1 MKFKYITLLFVL
13 SIVSV
18 SAMDL
23 FDDAYEAMEA
33 VLASRLYHYK
43 QVADVSFE
51 IREGN
56 LIGREKG
63 KDVFRYK
70 VSNFNDCAEYTGGNF
85 AITKLGDELRWRYM
99 SPDEK
104 FCEVSVNANGDME
117 LLELPQNN
125 TTSGIFLFKTNGT
138 LVNRGSQASSFLIL
152 SAEQFH
158 NYGTLQTLWHHF
170 YHNYSFNSG
179 VIKSD
184 ELPMGIADLRTPE
197 MKNSTAKP
205 NYRHGI
211 MDNYG
216 KEIYSGTLKIKGAL
230 SQDEHGESV
239 FQNLE
244 MNGGNIVVNGGSMNI
259 SGKLSGAVRNMSST
273 CQGSLYVNEYDAT
286 RTGNYFAAGGS
297 MYTTAANCDK
307 LGKYAKDLND
317 EQRLLEKFQNAR
329 RVTPEQAY
337 ERYQLIKQGK
347 ENQLYSAY
355 IVGQIKRAHPNNWK
369 AIMAMNE
376 WGLPGGGHSFE
387 RHVIRPV
394 LKGGPI
400 AAVGAIVPPLAPVAY
415 GLAAGVAVHTA
426 TGGRAPVSFG
436 VDHRGNMAAG
446 YGPGSV
452 DYQLTNQRRAQDR
465 QTNQIRD
472 RFENGPYMPLP
483 RNRNHP
489 YWKELEETLPQKVKL
504 AKDLQ
509 LLLKP
514 VNTYNSWNHK
524 SYIYGTYKC
533 LDNPLNII
541 KNAYNTK
548 VDTSKY
554 WENRNYF
561 SNLYKS
567 MRSAGILHSDIL
579 AVWGNPC
586 LGVVTKWN
594 ELSYQRKQNLKK
606 QYPEM
611 EKLAEDIAEQKRNFY
626 DILRN
631 NIYSP
636 AQRFLDEYGFAI
648 SALASTNPYGRVAI
662 GAYRTGQAVVA
673 IAPKM
678 VKLITTLGSVELA
691 RKFQILY
698 KKNSG
703 DGLKKRT
710 ESNAPRIQATRGDAD
725 KYLSEL
731 KNQGVL
737 GKKGVT
743 KDGHEYYQFVKKCE
757 YKGIKFKK
765 GEYIS
770 RDTQHHEW
778 EYFRNPKDH
787 RGAIDPIK
795 GDIYKD
801 PVPGRPLRLP

>member
-1 MKFKYITLLFVL
+1 MKMKIKRIMLSFVL

-33 VLASRLYHYK
+33 VLAPRLYHYK

-117 LLELPQNN
+117 LLETPQSN

-138 LVNRGSQASSFLIL
+138 LVNRGSQAFSFLIL

-184 ELPMGIADLRTPE
+184 ELPMGIADLRTPD
-197 MKNSTAKP
+197 MKYSTARP
-205 NYRHGI
+205 NYRKGI
-211 MDNYG
+211 IDNYG
-216 KEIYSGTLKIKGAL
+216 KEIYSGTLQIKGAL

-239 FQNLE
+239 FENFI
-244 MNGGNIVVNGGSMNI
+244 MDGGDIVVNGGSMNI
-259 SGKLSGAVRNMSST
+259 SGKLSGTVRNMSST

-297 MYTTAANCDK
+297 MYTTAANCNN
-307 LGKYAKDLND
+307 LAQYAKDLND

-355 IVGQIKRAHPNNWK
+355 TVGQIKRAHPNDWK

-376 WGLPGGGHSFE
+376 WGLQGGGHSFE

-415 GLAAGVAVHTA
+415 GLAAGVVVHEA
-426 TGGRAPVSFG
+426 SGGRAPVSFG

-472 RFENGPYMPLP
+472 TFGNTPYMPLP
-483 RNRNHP
+483 RNKNHP

-514 VNTYNSWNHK
+514 VNQYYSWNHK

-541 KNAYNTK
+541 KNAYNMK
-548 VDTSKY
+548 VDTTKY

-567 MRSAGILHSDIL
+567 MTSAGIQHTDIL
-579 AVWGNPC
+579 AVWGNPYI
-586 LGVVTKWN
+586 GTITKWN
-594 ELSYQRKQNLKK
+594 ELSWQRKQNLKL

-636 AQRFLDEYGFAI
+636 AQRFLDEYAFAI
-648 SALASTNPYGRVAI
+648 SAIASITPYGRTYSVVR
-662 GAYRTGQAVVA
+662 GAVAVV
-673 IAPKM
+673 PKLGQ
-678 VKLITTLGSVELA
+678 LITTLGSVELA
-691 RKFQILY
+691 RQFQILY
-698 KKNSG
+698 KKNS
-703 DGLKKRT
+703 DGNSIK
-710 ESNAPRIQATRGDAD
+710 PRVQATRTDAD
-725 KYLSEL
+725 KYLNGL

-743 KDGHEYYQFVKKCE
+743 KDGYDFFKFIRNCE

-770 RDTQHHEW
+770 RDKLHNEW
-778 EYFRNPKDH
+778 EHFTNPKKH
-787 RGAIDPIK
+787 TGAIDPLTGK
-795 GDIYKD
+795 LDISRAD
-801 PVPGRPLRLP
+801 SGRTLRLP